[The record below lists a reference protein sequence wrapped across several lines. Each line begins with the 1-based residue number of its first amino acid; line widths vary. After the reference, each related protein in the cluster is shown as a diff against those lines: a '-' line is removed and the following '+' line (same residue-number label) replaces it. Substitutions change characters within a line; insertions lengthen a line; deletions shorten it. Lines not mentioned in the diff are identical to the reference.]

1 VSRNTIILSVIV
13 CVLLVIALETE
24 TAVLFGLPAAAALAA
39 IVLLLHRPR
48 TLPWRLATGASLL
61 WAVEE
66 VLWAVR
72 RAGGLQT
79 ASQLTDVTYYGGAI
93 LWAAALL
100 LLHGR
105 RITKT
110 LWLPMLPAFALLLL
124 LMIRETPRILEL
136 QFPVLDAILVLVAIP
151 ALQPATRGRA
161 SEGRMLLVLA
171 FFLKAIGSAV
181 LSWLYAAEGVQGA
194 LVVLWV
200 LTFCL
205 LALAAQVELAEE
217 NAEIFSTGAVI
228 LGLNLAIA
236 ALAVAFYAN
245 GVLADQFALGIFILL
260 AYCQLVAVML
270 ILASYRQRRMVAE
283 AELRTWGALLEGV
296 QRYAGD
302 MTDPPRALTR
312 LLTEL
317 QARFPL
323 LKGIEL
329 HQDTTFRAGT
339 QASYR
344 YPIVAAGTEIG
355 RLHFSGTPLHVNLLD
370 AIAPLLATQLNGA
383 LEQTRWLNRAIT
395 DPLTGILNRRGLEL
409 RSEPLVESAIARGA
423 PVSVVMLDLDHFKR
437 VNDYHGHEVG
447 DRALRATAEIL
458 SSHMRSDDLVVRW
471 GGEEF
476 VAVLVDADI
485 AAATEIVK
493 RVKSELR
500 DKRLPPIAWSLT
512 LSAGVAGG
520 TTPIDVTSISD
531 WVFEADLALKRAKE
545 SGRDRIEPVA

>member
-1 VSRNTIILSVIV
+1 MSRNTIILSVAV
-13 CVLLVIALETE
+13 LVLLVVSLDGVA
-24 TAVLFGLPAAAALAA
+24 AVRIGLPASAGLVA

-48 TLPWRLATGASLL
+48 TLPWRLATIASVL

-66 VLWAVR
+66 VLWALR
-72 RAGGLQT
+72 RTEGLGT
-79 ASQLTDVTYYGGAI
+79 ASQLTDFTYYGGAV

-105 RITKT
+105 RITRS

-124 LMIRETPRILEL
+124 LMLRESPRILQL
-136 QFPVLDAILVLVAIP
+136 QFPVLDAALVLVAIP

-181 LSWLYAAEGVQGA
+181 LGWLYAAESVQGA
-194 LVVLWV
+194 LAVLWV

-236 ALAVAFYAN
+236 ALAVAFYTN

-270 ILASYRQRRMVAE
+270 ILTSYRQRRMVAE
-283 AELRTWGALLEGV
+283 AELRTWGGLLEGV

-302 MTDPPRALTR
+302 MSDPPSALAR
-312 LLTEL
+312 LLQEL
-317 QARFPL
+317 QQRFPL
-323 LKGIEL
+323 LLGIEL
-329 HQDTTFRAGT
+329 HQDQSFRAGV

-344 YPIVAAGTEIG
+344 YPIVADGTEIG

-370 AIAPLLATQLNGA
+370 AIAPLLASQLHGA

-409 RSEPLVESAIARGA
+409 RSAELVKSASERGV

-447 DRALRATAEIL
+447 DRALKATAEIL
-458 SSHMRSDDLVVRW
+458 SSYMRADDLVVRW

-476 VAVLVDADI
+476 VVVLVDADI
-485 AAATEIVK
+485 AATTEIVK
-493 RVKSELR
+493 RIKAELR
-500 DKRLPPIAWSLT
+500 DRRLPPIAWSIT

-520 TTPIDVTSISD
+520 TTPLVVSAIAG

-545 SGRDRIEPVA
+545 SGRDRIEAIA

>member
-520 TTPIDVTSISD
+520 TTPIDGTSISD

>member
-1 VSRNTIILSVIV
+1 
-13 CVLLVIALETE
+13 
-24 TAVLFGLPAAAALAA
+24 
-39 IVLLLHRPR
+39 
-48 TLPWRLATGASLL
+48 
-61 WAVEE
+61 
-66 VLWAVR
+66 
-72 RAGGLQT
+72 
-79 ASQLTDVTYYGGAI
+79 
-93 LWAAALL
+93 
-100 LLHGR
+100 
-105 RITKT
+105 
-110 LWLPMLPAFALLLL
+110 
-124 LMIRETPRILEL
+124 
-136 QFPVLDAILVLVAIP
+136 
-151 ALQPATRGRA
+151 
-161 SEGRMLLVLA
+161 
-171 FFLKAIGSAV
+171 
-181 LSWLYAAEGVQGA
+181 
-194 LVVLWV
+194 
-200 LTFCL
+200 
-205 LALAAQVELAEE
+205 
-217 NAEIFSTGAVI
+217 
-228 LGLNLAIA
+228 
-236 ALAVAFYAN
+236 
-245 GVLADQFALGIFILL
+245 
-260 AYCQLVAVML
+260 
-270 ILASYRQRRMVAE
+270 
-283 AELRTWGALLEGV
+283 
-296 QRYAGD
+296 
-302 MTDPPRALTR
+302 LTR

>member
-1 VSRNTIILSVIV
+1 MSRNTIILSLIV
-13 CVLLVIALETE
+13 SVLLVIALDAEI
-24 TAVLFGLPAAAALAA
+24 AVLIGLPAAATLVAV
-39 IVLLLHRPR
+39 VLLLHKPR
-48 TLPWRLATGASLL
+48 TLPWRLATAASLL
-61 WAVEE
+61 WAFEE
-66 VLWAVR
+66 VLWALR
-72 RAGGLQT
+72 RAGGLET
-79 ASQLTDVTYYGGAI
+79 ASQLTDVTYYGGAV

-105 RITKT
+105 RITRT
-110 LWLPMLPAFALLLL
+110 LWLPMLPALALLLL
-124 LMIRETPRILEL
+124 LMVRETPRILEL
-136 QFPVLDAILVLVAIP
+136 QFPVLDAVLVLVAIP

-181 LSWLYAAEGVQGA
+181 LSWLYTAEGVQGA
-194 LVVLWV
+194 LAVLWV

-217 NAEIFSTGAVI
+217 NAEIFSTAAVI
-228 LGLNLAIA
+228 VGLNLAIA
-236 ALAVAFYAN
+236 ALAVSFYAN

-302 MTDPPRALTR
+302 MTDPPRALAR

-317 QARFPL
+317 QKRFPFL
-323 LKGIEL
+323 NGIEL
-329 HQDTTFRAGT
+329 HQDKSFRAGG
-339 QASYR
+339 QAPYR

-355 RLHFSGTPLHVNLLD
+355 RLHFARTPIHVNLLD
-370 AIAPLLATQLNGA
+370 AVAPLLANQLHGA
-383 LEQTRWLNRAIT
+383 LEQTRWINRAIT

-409 RSEPLVESAIARGA
+409 RSAALVESASGRDV

-447 DRALRATAEIL
+447 DRALKATAEIL
-458 SSHMRSDDLVVRW
+458 SSHMRADDLVVRW

-476 VAVLVDADI
+476 VAVLVDADVG
-485 AAATEIVK
+485 AATEIVK

-520 TTPIDVTSISD
+520 STPLDVASISG

-545 SGRDRIEPVA
+545 SGRDRIESIA